1 MSRIP
6 VTLIFLCILS
16 LCLPGC
22 ARDRLGGEGGY
33 FTLGNGM
40 EVILVENHASPMI
53 SSIVCVKAGSI
64 YENGT
69 NNGVSHLLEHLLFD
83 GTGERTRIEIM
94 EGVEDHG
101 GYLNAT
107 TRDDH
112 TAYILLIP
120 TEHAELGLSVQADM
134 LFNSIFPDSEL
145 VKERKVVIEEINKD
159 RDNPYYVAE
168 KYHRAHLYRGTPFT
182 RPVIGFRNIIA
193 SLSKEEIVRYYRE
206 RYVPENMVLFVTG
219 DFRTEVMLA
228 DLERIFGVVPPGNDP
243 ESIEDVEL
251 PRRTNEIYYL
261 DTSSEVS
268 YVNISFDA
276 PGPNDP
282 DFYPFDFFV
291 RTLSYHDGAPLQS
304 TLKSGSDPLAFSV
317 SADLTPH
324 HSFSTFTVSLTTRP
338 GNEELVVRTVL
349 DLLGETSS
357 REPSESELRS
367 VMVDIKSGEYFL
379 RERYHYYGLM
389 KAPYIVSAGFEFIDR
404 YIGRMEEVTSQMI
417 RKVAEQNFSKPR
429 YVATVVGPMEK
440 LTAKPDESRGEESI
454 TREVMRNGMRV
465 VVKEEANSELFAVYV
480 LAGNRAYLESAGQ
493 SGSADFLSRML
504 LRGTVSME
512 REEFSRALAD
522 IGANVTVVDDPYIP
536 YDDYYTSRR
545 YSFIRFETLAEYWR
559 EGLNLLSDMI
569 QNPALDSLEIEGTR
583 KEMLSLIS
591 QREERTNETARR
603 LFFETL
609 FGDHPFSQ
617 PILGTEKDVSTVSK
631 ADLRWLHKLLY
642 APNNLIVSVVSG
654 VPSDS
659 VLSKISGL
667 FADMVPVELPGGFP
681 EVPGKIT
688 SLRTAERSLGKE
700 QAYIYLGNFLPG
712 IESEDVPAIRI
723 MMAILSERLALEL
736 REKEGLAY
744 SVGASAQ
751 FARGFGWYAVTM
763 GTEKSNYQRA
773 VSGIYREIDRL
784 RSNDVDEET
793 LNNVIYRTRGRAL
806 MKRLSSINRA
816 SFLGLGEFLLDDY
829 RESENELEALKE
841 VSVADVRRVAR
852 LYLHVYQ
859 GVLVAVR

>member
-1 MSRIP
+1 
-6 VTLIFLCILS
+6 LILCFY
-16 LCLPGC
+16 LPGC
-22 ARDRLGGEGGY
+22 DRDGVGGEGRY
-33 FTLGNGM
+33 YTLGNGM
-40 EVILVENHASPMI
+40 EVILVENQASPMI

-94 EGVEDHG
+94 DGIEDHG

-120 TEHAELGLSVQADM
+120 TEHAETGLSIQADM
-134 LFNSIFPDSEL
+134 LFNSIFPDSEV
-145 VKERKVVIEEINKD
+145 VKERKVVTEEINKD
-159 RDNPYYVAE
+159 RDNPYYVSE
-168 KYHRAHLYRGTPFT
+168 KYHRNHLYRGTPFM

-193 SLSKEEIVRYYRE
+193 SMSKEEIIRYYRE
-206 RYVPENMVLFVTG
+206 RYVPENMIIFVTG
-219 DFRTEVMLA
+219 DFRTEIMLA

-243 ESIEDVEL
+243 ETIEDVEL

-261 DTSSEVS
+261 DANSEVS
-268 YVNISFDA
+268 YVTLSFDA

-282 DFYPFDFFV
+282 DYYPFDYFV

-304 TLKSGSDPLAFSV
+304 SLKAGPDPLAFSV

-324 HSFSTFTVSLTTRP
+324 HSFSTFTVSVTTKP
-338 GNEELVVRTVL
+338 GSEERVVQTVL
-349 DLLGETSS
+349 ELLEENSA
-357 REPSESELRS
+357 REPNESELRS

-389 KAPYIVSAGFEFIDR
+389 KAPYIVSAGFEFIDS
-404 YIGRMEEVTSQMI
+404 YIDRMEEVTPQMI
-417 RKVAEQNFSKPR
+417 RKVAEQNFAKPR
-429 YVATVVGPMEK
+429 FVATVVGPMEK
-440 LTAKPDESRGEESI
+440 RITKPDETGGDGSI

-465 VVKEEANSELFAVYV
+465 VVKEEVNSDIFAVYV
-480 LAGNRAYLESAGQ
+480 LAGNRAYLESADQ

-504 LRGTVSME
+504 LRGTASMN
-512 REEFSRALAD
+512 RNKLSGALAD
-522 IGANVTVVDDPYIP
+522 IGASVTVVDDPYIP

-545 YSFIRFETLAEYWR
+545 YSFIRFETMAEYWR
-559 EGLNLLSDMI
+559 DGLHLLSDMI
-569 QNPALDSLEIEGTR
+569 RNPALDTLEISGTR
-583 KEMLSLIS
+583 REMLSLIS
-591 QREERTNETARR
+591 QREESTYKTARR

-609 FGDHPFSQ
+609 FQDHPFSQ
-617 PILGTEKDVSTVSK
+617 PILGTEEDVSSISE

-642 APNNLIVSVVSG
+642 APNNLIVSVVGG

-659 VLSKISGL
+659 VLSEITGL
-667 FADMVPVELPGGFP
+667 FADMMPVELPGKTH
-681 EVPGKIT
+681 EIPGRIT
-688 SLRTAERSLGKE
+688 SLRTAEKRLQKE
-700 QAYIYLGNFLPG
+700 QAYIYMGNFLPG
-712 IESEDVPAIRI
+712 IENEDVPAIRI

-736 REKEGLAY
+736 REKQGLAY

-773 VSGIYREIDRL
+773 VSGIRREIDRL
-784 RSNDVDEET
+784 RSQNVDEET
-793 LNNVIYRTRGRAL
+793 LTKVINRTRGRAL

-816 SFLGLGEFLLDDY
+816 SFLGLNEFLLDDY
-829 RESENELEALKE
+829 SESENELEKLKD
-841 VSVADVRRVAR
+841 VDVADVQRVAR
-852 LYLHVYQ
+852 QYLHAYQ